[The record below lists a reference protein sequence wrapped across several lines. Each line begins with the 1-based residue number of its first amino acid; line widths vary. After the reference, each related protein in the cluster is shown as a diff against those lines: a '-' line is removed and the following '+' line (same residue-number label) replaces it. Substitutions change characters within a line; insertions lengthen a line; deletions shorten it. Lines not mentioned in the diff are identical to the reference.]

1 MKDKRTY
8 TNAKEHG
15 EDMSYENDAKLTN
28 EVKED
33 RGPGDLTLMAEL
45 HQKEIWEWKQKE
57 SEYIQTKNLL
67 DGSKRIIAEMSS
79 KLVEIG
85 KINLNLQAHIKNL
98 EHDNATYKEEI
109 KKLLAEKNK

>member
-8 TNAKEHG
+8 TKLKEHG
-15 EDMSYENDAKLTN
+15 EDMSHENEATIKH
-28 EVKED
+28 EAKED

-67 DGSKRIIAEMSS
+67 DGSRRIIAEMSHQAVEHLRIIAELE
-79 KLVEIG
+79 KEIERLV
-85 KINLNLQAHIKNL
+85 
-98 EHDNATYKEEI
+98 
-109 KKLLAEKNK
+109 AEKKK